1 MGEQSEGA
9 WVSSMSSATTGLS
22 TERPGTTGR
31 KWSSCPQH
39 WFLPSQPGQAPCLCG
54 YSHIPTPP
62 RLYCKG
68 VESAEALPLL
78 GQRLSST
85 LGDKKNTKANSACG
99 WQHEGRSGS
108 SGYRHPRGSSV
119 ASLLLPTGDLCTK
132 GFPRVAA
139 AHLWPSRV
147 RARLP
152 SPVSA
157 AGPGGFG
164 CQPR

>member
-68 VESAEALPLL
+68 VESAKALPLL

-119 ASLLLPTGDLCTK
+119 ARWAGSCLGGGWILHPVVCSLQAPGV
-132 GFPRVAA
+132 GNWGAGRPR
-139 AHLWPSRV
+139 LR
-147 RARLP
+147 RRT
-152 SPVSA
+152 
-157 AGPGGFG
+157 GGF
-164 CQPR
+164 